1 MIDSYKNKKV
11 LMIYP
16 KYDET
21 FWSFTK
27 ILKIIGKKSTFPP
40 LGLLTI
46 SSMLPENYEKKLLDL
61 NFQNV
66 KDEHL
71 RWADVVFISAMII
84 QKESVES
91 VIKHIKIFDKK
102 IVAGGPLFTTGWE
115 DFKDVDCL
123 FLGEAEDI
131 IDSFLIDLEK
141 NQLKKFYTATE
152 FPSISKSP
160 VPDWDLIDLS
170 KYNSM
175 CIQYSRGCPFNCE
188 FCDIVK
194 LNGRIPRTKS
204 SEQLKKELDALLDT
218 GYRGGI
224 FFVDDNFIG
233 NKKRLKEEILPE
245 LIEWQEEHNF
255 PFLFNT
261 QSSID
266 LANDD
271 VLIDLM
277 VKAGFVTVFIGIE
290 TPDMDSLEECN
301 KMQNK
306 NTDMM
311 TAVKKIQEAGIEIQ
325 AGFIVG
331 FDSDSPTIFARQIEF
346 IQNSGIVTAMVGI
359 LTALPKT
366 KLYQRLA
373 DAGRLLKETSADNT
387 KNSTLNFIPK
397 MDKNVLLDGYRKIV
411 HTIYSPKDYYSRIKT
426 FLQNFKPPKRK
437 TPVFKAYY
445 ITALFT
451 SLLML
456 GIISRGRRYYWK
468 LILWSI
474 FKKPCVFPYAIGYSI
489 TGIHLRGI
497 SQTI

>member
-46 SSMLPENYEKKLLDL
+46 SSMLPESYEKKLLDL
-61 NFQNV
+61 NFQNL

-91 VIKHIKIFDKK
+91 VIKHIKKFDKK

-131 IDSFLIDLEK
+131 IDSFLIDLE
-141 NQLKKFYTATE
+141 NNELKKFYTATE
-152 FPSISKSP
+152 FPSIARSP
-160 VPDWDLIDLS
+160 VPDWNLIDIS

-194 LNGRIPRTKS
+194 LNGRVPRTKS

-233 NKKRLKEEILPE
+233 NKKRLKEEILPN
-245 LIEWQEEHNF
+245 LIEWQEEHNY

-266 LANDD
+266 LAHDD
-271 VLIDLM
+271 GLIDLM

-306 NTDMM
+306 KTDMM
-311 TAVKKIQEAGIEIQ
+311 TAVKKIQKAGIEIQ

-366 KLYQRLA
+366 KLYQRLS

-397 MDKNVLLDGYRKIV
+397 MDKKVLLDGYRKIV
-411 HTIYSPKDYYSRIKT
+411 NTIYSPKDYYSRIKT

-445 ITALFT
+445 ITAFFT
-451 SLLML
+451 SLFML
-456 GIISRGRRYYWK
+456 GVISRGRRYYWK
-468 LILWSI
+468 LILWSL
-474 FKKPCVFPYAIGYSI
+474 FKKPAMLPYAIGYSI
-489 TGIHLRGI
+489 TGIHFRGI
-497 SQTI
+497 AKTI